1 MERTFRLCPYLVC
14 GQIEIGMD
22 KDGTLQD
29 YIMIINIKTI
39 MIACVSLQQLK
50 IAYDS
55 LQLMIAYHMQSEA
68 FLNLMN
74 FPRSGTNK
82 K

>member
-29 YIMIINIKTI
+29 DIISCEDAAQQVL
-39 MIACVSLQQLK
+39 MCSVCVSVCVSVLK
-50 IAYDS
+50 LKFYSFLASTTFHNS
-55 LQLMIAYHMQSEA
+55 L
-68 FLNLMN
+68 
-74 FPRSGTNK
+74 
-82 K
+82 